1 MLIYVAARRRAG
13 ALLNYLQNE
22 DLENTYICPT
32 IAFANLRVDPNDLR
46 ELKLDLLSCSDKLI
60 IVDEYSDELPFAH
73 LVNMEVEAFED
84 GALRPISHGVGTL
97 D

>member
-32 IAFANLRVDPNDLR
+32 IAFANLRVESNDLR

-60 IVDEYSDELPFAH
+60 IVDEYSDELPFAN
-73 LVNMEVEAFED
+73 LVNMEVEVFED
-84 GALRPISHGVGTL
+84 GALRPISHGVGAL